1 MAAMSANVIDAASLI
16 DALRDALLVIDGAT
30 TLLLDV
36 NAAACTLSEYT
47 RAELLNMPAAALC
60 PPEQRAAL
68 QQAFQEALTRE
79 TLGAVYR
86 LDLQTRSG
94 RLVPMEFSNQLVA
107 TQRGPVIVACGR
119 DISERLALEGSAR
132 EAAER
137 FTLILNNAPLSIQLK
152 DLTGRFTLV
161 NDSYTRLVERT
172 REELIGCTVD
182 DLYGPD
188 VARQFTSY
196 DRLVAETGES
206 STLESSLD
214 MRDGKRH
221 FLTVKFPLRSSE
233 GEISGVGTIVSDVTQ
248 LRHAQE
254 QLDQFF
260 TLSNDIFVVFGPDGV
275 FERFNPALERVLG
288 YSAEELLAT
297 QAIDLVHPDDLGALA
312 ASRAAFARA
321 DHAHHVEVRYRHKS
335 GHYVWLDWTG
345 SPRTAEG
352 RSFFAA
358 RDVSERRR
366 MQAESEMHAL
376 QQAALSNLSRLVLDE
391 LAIDDLLAEATQLVS
406 EALATEVGAA
416 LEATGDD
423 AFAVRAMFGA
433 EAELIGTRIDHS
445 SLAGYAYSRG
455 ATVMAGDLASEQRF
469 TPSDLQRRLGAR
481 SGMAAP
487 LRLRE
492 HQYGVIEVLTRQ
504 QRSFTLEEATFLASV
519 ASVLATAI
527 DRSRAAHALRESEE
541 RYRRI
546 FEDAIEGVFQADLA
560 GRFIVAN
567 DAVARMLGY
576 RSGEEL
582 IAEVTDI
589 RTQIAVDRTRVD
601 ELMLLLRTTG
611 VARAFNLQVKRRDGS
626 LADVR
631 LNARA
636 SASPSGEFAV
646 SALVVDVTVEYAAA
660 RALRESEERY
670 RRIFE
675 DSAEGIYQ
683 TNGRAGFAFMN
694 AACARMLGYDSPEEA
709 IAAVRDIG
717 QVYADP
723 ASRAQLAVA
732 LNEHGSV
739 QGKEFGLRR
748 ADGGIATISLNARL
762 VDDGHGVQVVA
773 GVCSDITAEREARLA
788 LEQSEEQYRRIVEST
803 SEGIWTIDADNVT
816 TFVNGRL
823 AGMLGYTREEMLG
836 RPLRDFIRPEAW
848 ATAQAAL
855 KRRAQGVA
863 EEFAQELVRKNG
875 SIVQAEISSTPLFE
889 RGAYIGSLAL
899 VRDVSELREAQ
910 QYKHRAFHDPLTG
923 LPNRELF
930 GEYLEQGLRAATRRG
945 APATVLMIDLDGFK
959 AVNDTFG
966 HQTGD
971 AVLQAVALRLRAAL
985 RESDSVARLSGDEFA
1000 VLLPDTDATQARL
1013 VAEKL
1018 VELVSQP
1025 VEIGRQRPAVG
1036 LSVGVASFPA
1046 HGHSGAL
1053 LLRRA
1058 DSAMYVAKRGK
1069 LGCTVWSVALDR
1081 GRSRAS

>member
-1 MAAMSANVIDAASLI
+1 MAAMPPNVIDAASLI

-30 TLLLDV
+30 TLLLHV

-47 RAELLNMPAAALC
+47 RAELLTMPAAALC

-68 QQAFQEALTRE
+68 QQAFQDALTRE
-79 TLGAVYR
+79 SLGAVYR
-86 LDLQTRSG
+86 LDLLTKSG
-94 RLVPMEFSNQLVA
+94 SLVPMEFSNRLVA
-107 TQRGPVIVACGR
+107 TPGGPVIVACGR

-152 DLTGRFTLV
+152 DLAGRFTLV
-161 NDSYTRLVERT
+161 NDTYTRLVERT

-182 DLYGPD
+182 KLYGPD
-188 VARQFTSY
+188 VASQFTSY

-206 STLESSLD
+206 STSESCLD

-221 FLTVKFPLRSSE
+221 FLTVKFPLRSGE

-288 YSAEELLAT
+288 YSADELLAT
-297 QAIDLVHPDDLGALA
+297 HALDLVHPDDLDALA

-321 DHAHHVEVRYRHKS
+321 DHAHHIEVRYRHKA

-345 SPRTAEG
+345 SPGTAEG

-391 LAIDDLLAEATQLVS
+391 LSIDDLLAEATQLVS

-416 LEATGDD
+416 LEAIGDD
-423 AFAVRAMFGA
+423 TFAVRAMFGA
-433 EAELIGTRIDHS
+433 ETELIGTRIDHS

-455 ATVMAGDLASEQRF
+455 ATVMAGDLAAEQRF
-469 TPSDLQRRLGAR
+469 TLSGLQQRLGAR

-492 HQYGVIEVLTRQ
+492 HQYGVLEVLTRQ

-519 ASVLATAI
+519 ASVLATSI
-527 DRSRAAHALRESEE
+527 DRSRAAQALRESEE

-576 RSGEEL
+576 RSGDEL
-582 IAEVTDI
+582 IAEVKDI
-589 RTQIAVDRTRVD
+589 RTQIAVDRARVD

-636 SASPSGEFAV
+636 SASPNGEFAV

-660 RALRESEERY
+660 RALRESEER
-670 RRIFE
+670 
-675 DSAEGIYQ
+675 
-683 TNGRAGFAFMN
+683 
-694 AACARMLGYDSPEEA
+694 
-709 IAAVRDIG
+709 
-717 QVYADP
+717 
-723 ASRAQLAVA
+723 
-732 LNEHGSV
+732 
-739 QGKEFGLRR
+739 
-748 ADGGIATISLNARL
+748 
-762 VDDGHGVQVVA
+762 
-773 GVCSDITAEREARLA
+773 
-788 LEQSEEQYRRIVEST
+788 YRRIVEST

-836 RPLRDFIRPEAW
+836 RPLRDFVRPETW
-848 ATAQAAL
+848 AAAQAAL

-863 EEFAQELVRKNG
+863 EDSAQELVQKSG
-875 SIVQAEISSTPLFE
+875 SIVQVEISSTPLFE
-889 RGAYIGSLAL
+889 RGAYAGSLAL

-910 QYKHRAFHDPLTG
+910 QYKHRAYHDPLTG
-923 LPNRELF
+923 VPNRELF

-945 APATVLMIDLDGFK
+945 APAAVLMIDLDGFK

-971 AVLQAVALRLRAAL
+971 AVLQAVARRLRAAL
-985 RESDSVARLSGDEFA
+985 RESDSVARLGGDEFA
-1000 VLLPDTDATQARL
+1000 VLLPDTDTVQARF

-1018 VELVSQP
+1018 GELVSRP

-1036 LSVGVASFPA
+1036 LSIGIASFPA